1 MSDYFKNIKRHDY
14 DRIFSYLDIKDI
26 VNLELVSKGFTD
38 IVHKSS
44 TTVSKWKYTCYEAFL
59 NVKEISICN
68 TSKYSDFVYKLN
80 EGIFEEKKYNYKK
93 LCEKGVKI
101 MLEWE
106 GKYNSSSSKC
116 DNYNLSSY
124 SVLKKKSNVS
134 INSLIENSLILN
146 DFHSEYASNDD
157 LDLIINCKKKTH
169 LEFNS
174 IPKKLSDDNNSLGTT
189 DLNKEIIQIRNILFK
204 NFRGKTF
211 LFMRIY

>member
-1 MSDYFKNIKRHDY
+1 MSDYFKNLKKHDF
-14 DRIFSYLDIKDI
+14 DRILSYLEIKDI
-26 VNLELVSKGFTD
+26 VNLELVSNSFID

-44 TTVSKWKYTCYEAFL
+44 TVVSKWKYTCYEAFL

-106 GKYNSSSSKC
+106 GKYSSGSCKC

-134 INSLIENSLILN
+134 INSLIENSLTLN
-146 DFHSEYASNDD
+146 DFHYEYTSNDD
-157 LDLIINCKKKTH
+157 LDLIINSKKKTYF
-169 LEFNS
+169 EFNS
-174 IPKKLSDDNNSLGTT
+174 IPKKLSDDNMSLGTT

-204 NFRGKTF
+204 NFRGKVF
-211 LFMRIY
+211 LSLRLY